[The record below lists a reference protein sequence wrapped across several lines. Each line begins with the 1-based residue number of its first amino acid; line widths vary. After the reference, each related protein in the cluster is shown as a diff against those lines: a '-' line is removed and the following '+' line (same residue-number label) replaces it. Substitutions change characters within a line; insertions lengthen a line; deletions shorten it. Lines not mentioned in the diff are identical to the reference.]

1 MYLDFSAASMAV
13 AQKRVKMRGLTDIRW
28 INDRIENIPQLNIG
42 QYSNVKCGFNSGID
56 IVTSNYSIS

>member
-13 AQKRVKMRGLTDIRW
+13 AQKRVKMRGLTNIRW
-28 INDRIENIPQLNIG
+28 INDRIESIPQLNIG
-42 QYSNVKCGFNSGID
+42 QYSNVKCGFNSVID